1 MTKKTATESFSD
13 NFWSNSSESNLFST
27 PSSYSLNRKK
37 NAESSQDFLYSVDE
51 SPEFHDPYSDLSL
64 FLSNMIKKEMKNIDP
79 SLRWTLKIQEELILK
94 ITPEFQKRF
103 PQYRLGVTAV
113 KKIWNKILF
122 YTQQVQGK
130 KEAIDSNGKLNI
142 NFFIKENLRQY
153 FQQKAVSFLSPYQ
166 CAYQIASKMS
176 ECIATLEGTKPKLDL
191 LTQTIWSLQKHLLNA
206 SPLKQSKTPYDEFDK
221 IDKLIVKTILEITAK
236 NPHIGLDELE
246 YKTKETLQALHDLP
260 DFSST
265 DKVTCNVSAILS
277 EKLYSTSSFHFRFF
291 AGQKEAI
298 YNFIKKHSSLY
309 KNSIAMPALPDL
321 VRRIMALYTLATQM
335 PKDVSE
341 STFFQAVEAV
351 QDNSKKRPELS
362 QSVFAFISAELLF
375 LKTNLQTA
383 SLKETQT
390 SIFESYQ
397 KVLELPSLQDLDK
410 EQLEVITWKLLSET
424 EGFLEK
430 LPYRIG
436 QKMEEE
442 IAGILIDTPSKTF
455 SSIVHETVQF
465 FKQVKSLTETKKW
478 INANKKI
485 HLWCIQND
493 MLCRSIKLNTE
504 TPLGKIIQKKFE
516 EKLSL
521 PTCHNSLISEVCQDF
536 LKKYP
541 SATIYLAQLSS
552 KAWTLYKY
560 MWFTKFS
567 NESESSLDRF
577 LKWHI
582 PFLNK
587 KGRTEEGLLKQLEE
601 LCKKSLPL
609 IPFDAKQALAALST
623 FPK

>member
-1 MTKKTATESFSD
+1 MTKETATESFSD
-13 NFWSNSSESNLFST
+13 NFWSSSSGSSLFST
-27 PSSYSLNRKK
+27 PSSVSLNRKK
-37 NAESSQDFLYSVDE
+37 NTQSNHEFLYSVDE

-64 FLSNMIKKEMKNIDP
+64 FLSNVIKREMKEIDP

-103 PQYRLGVTAV
+103 PQYKLGVTAV
-113 KKIWNKILF
+113 KKIWSKILF

-130 KEAIDSNGKLNI
+130 KEAVDSEGKLNI

-206 SPLKQSKTPYDEFDK
+206 SPLKQTKTPYDEFDK
-221 IDKLIVKTILEITAK
+221 IDKLLVKTILEITAK
-236 NPHIGLDELE
+236 HPHIGLDELE
-246 YKTKETLQALHDLP
+246 YKTKEALQSLHDLP

-277 EKLYSTSSFHFRFF
+277 EKLYSTSPFHFLFF
-291 AGQKEAI
+291 AEQKEAV
-298 YNFIKKHSSLY
+298 YSFIKKHSSLY

-321 VRRIMALYTLATQM
+321 VRRIMALYTLASQM
-335 PKDVSE
+335 PKDVSTHVFYE
-341 STFFQAVEAV
+341 AVEAL
-351 QDNSKKRPELS
+351 QDNTKKRPELG
-362 QSVFAFISAELLF
+362 QSIFAFISAELLF
-375 LKTNLQTA
+375 IKNTPNTA
-383 SLKETQT
+383 SLEEIQKT
-390 SIFESYQ
+390 IFEAYQ
-397 KVLELPSLQDLDK
+397 KALLLPSLQQIDK
-410 EQLEVITWKLLSET
+410 EQLEVIIWKLLSET

-436 QKMEEE
+436 QKIEEE
-442 IAGILIDTPSKTF
+442 IAGILINTPSKSF

-465 FKQVKSLTETKKW
+465 FKQIKSLTETKKW
-478 INANKKI
+478 NNAHKKI

-493 MLCRSIKLNTE
+493 MLCRSIRLNTD
-504 TPLGKIIQKKFE
+504 TPLAKMIQKKFQA
-516 EKLSL
+516 KASL
-521 PTCHNSLISEVCQDF
+521 PTCHSLLISEVCQAF

-552 KAWTLYKY
+552 KAWILYKY

-567 NESESSLDRF
+567 NERESSLDRF

-582 PFLNK
+582 PFIDK
-587 KGRTEEGLLKQLEE
+587 KGSAQEDLIKQLEE
-601 LCKKSLPL
+601 LCKKTLPL
-609 IPFDAKQALAALST
+609 IPFDPKQASAALST